1 MNYLHTYISIHGARD
16 VKSRFLKPSVIRL
29 SQYLKGAPYLRGA
42 SYYLSIISKLF
53 FFPS

>member
-1 MNYLHTYISIHGARD
+1 MNYLHTYIFIHGARD